1 MRSKLIGFFLFGTA
15 IAALIAGLK
24 VINWVPSAVEEGM
37 LRRYGSIEEVKSKLR
52 IKTIYTPAFYP
63 QGFRWPPSQ
72 IAAQT
77 KPFMAV
83 VTEFARNDGTDTCL
97 IISQAAAPHSLVD
110 KKIKMRL
117 VKEQVHYSLKGRDAL
132 LVVGECKEDE
142 PCSSISWDEGADRIS
157 IIMKSTPVDL
167 VKIAESLV
175 H

>member
-1 MRSKLIGFFLFGTA
+1 MRSKLTGFFFFAMA

-24 VINWVPSAVEEGM
+24 VLNWVPSAVEEGM
-37 LRRYGSIEEVKSKLR
+37 LRRYGSIEEVKSKLK

-63 QGFRWPPSQ
+63 QCLKWPPSQ

-77 KPFMAV
+77 RPFTAV
-83 VTEFARNDGTDTCL
+83 VTEFARNDGADTCL
-97 IISQAAAPHSLVD
+97 IISQAASPHSLLD
-110 KKIKMRL
+110 EKIKMRL

-167 VKIAESLV
+167 VKIAESLI